1 MKELSL
7 ERLETLLDCHGGDL
21 RRWPP
26 SERAAAERLL
36 AGSAAARA
44 LKAQAEALDA
54 ALDDYAVAP
63 PDPQLRARLVSA
75 QAPRADRAG
84 WLRELWRDLGGWRLA
99 GPAFAAS
106 LALGAIAVAG
116 AWVCALVPAAALF
129 VYNGAIIGI
138 AVLLAV
144 AWSRAARRG

>member
-106 LALGAIAVAG
+106 LALGAI
-116 AWVCALVPAAALF
+116 VPALLDQGGSDLPDEDLIAAMQLIDELPEL
-129 VYNGAIIGI
+129 GP
-138 AVLLAV
+138 
-144 AWSRAARRG
+144 